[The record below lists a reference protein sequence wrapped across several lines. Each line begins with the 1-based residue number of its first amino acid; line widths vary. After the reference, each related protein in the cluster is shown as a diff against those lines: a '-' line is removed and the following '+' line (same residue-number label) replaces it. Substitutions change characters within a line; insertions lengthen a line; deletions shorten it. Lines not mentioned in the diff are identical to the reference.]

1 MKAWFRFRKSYFLV
15 TFLSLSFVPAFA
27 TQNNIS
33 DSNLQV
39 ELTYPD
45 MVKQGSE
52 FVLSSIVKAMVDQVS
67 NITLTISSPE
77 IEFSQN
83 SFHIDRLVKDSTL
96 GNSFNAKVK
105 QETPDGT
112 FLANVEV
119 NYYVKGYFE
128 TQSMKKTLTQAIQLN
143 AESKP
148 ILTVDIQAPGDVF
161 AGEPF
166 SIKGIIKNQG
176 ANAQNIQLTL
186 TSSEIELAGKKSFSV
201 SNLDSGSMADFE
213 FVVQTP
219 KELGAPTH
227 ATIHINGT
235 YSDEVKTYHVDN
247 SLNVFARQ
255 RGVLEIG
262 DANGIWLGNFFIAPV
277 VGVGTIVSSVIG
289 FLIFAWHYKNK
300 KKTRKSKR

>member
-1 MKAWFRFRKSYFLV
+1 
-15 TFLSLSFVPAFA
+15 
-27 TQNNIS
+27 
-33 DSNLQV
+33 
-39 ELTYPD
+39 

-83 SFHIDRLVKDSTL
+83 SFHIDRLVKDSAL
-96 GNSFNAKVK
+96 GNNFNAKVK

-186 TSSEIELAGKKSFSV
+186 TSSEIELAGKKSFSI

-219 KELGAPTH
+219 KELGTPTH

-247 SLNVFARQ
+247 SFSVFARQ
-255 RGVLEIG
+255 RGILEIG
-262 DANGIWLGNFFIAPV
+262 DANGIWLGSFFIAPV